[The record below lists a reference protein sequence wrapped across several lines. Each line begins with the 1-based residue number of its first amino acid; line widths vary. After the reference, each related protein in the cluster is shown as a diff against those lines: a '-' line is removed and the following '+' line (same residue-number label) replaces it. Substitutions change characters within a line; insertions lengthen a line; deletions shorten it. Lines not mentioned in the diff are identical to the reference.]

1 MGFGRLL
8 GHGRHGIPNRHALTS
23 EELLSQQQYIS
34 ISVTPW
40 QEGYFVT
47 SNTVDQAY
55 QRLQPVLLLP
65 TPLEYSPWLSKRIG
79 GTVYLK
85 LEVFRETRTFKVRGA
100 FNVLLQLPEA
110 VRARGVVTA
119 SGGNHALAVAYAA
132 HRLGIPA
139 TVVMTTGAPANV
151 ADLCRAYGATVRV
164 QGAVYEEAEA
174 DAQAL
179 GHRDGLVFIP
189 AFDDPAVIAGQ
200 GTIGREIQ
208 TQWPQCTD
216 IVVPVGGGGLIAGI
230 ALSYQDQA
238 DRPRIVGVEPTGAAA
253 LSQALETG
261 ERVAVANPQSQWA
274 EKLMPRQIGARP
286 YAIAQAMVDHV
297 LRVPEAAIES
307 AVVQFLARSNLL
319 VEGSAAITAAALDV
333 HGAMFRGR
341 QVALVI
347 SGGNINL
354 PLLTEALGR
363 SQRKDGV
370 DQ

>member
-1 MGFGRLL
+1 M
-8 GHGRHGIPNRHALTS
+8 TS
-23 EELLSQQQYIS
+23 DD
-34 ISVTPW
+34 V
-40 QEGYFVT
+40 
-47 SNTVDQAY
+47 NQAY
-55 QRLQPVLLLP
+55 QRLQSVLLLP
-65 TPLEYSPWLSKRIG
+65 TPLEYCSWLSERIG

-100 FNVLLQLPEA
+100 FNVLLQLPA
-110 VRARGVVTA
+110 AARARGVVTA

-151 ADLCRAYGATVRV
+151 ADLCRAYGANVRV
-164 QGAVYEEAEA
+164 QGAVYEEAEG

-179 GHRDGLVFIP
+179 SHRDGLVFIP

-230 ALSYQDQA
+230 AISYQDQP
-238 DRPRIVGVEPTGAAA
+238 DRPRIVGAEPAGAAA
-253 LSQALETG
+253 LASALETG
-261 ERVAVANPQSQWA
+261 ERAALANPQSRWA

-286 YAIAQAMVDHV
+286 FAIAQAMVDHV

-307 AVVQFLARSNLL
+307 AVMQFLARSNLL
-319 VEGSAAITAAALDV
+319 VEGSAAITAAAMEAHV
-333 HGAMFRGR
+333 EMFRGR
-341 QVALVI
+341 HVALVI

-354 PLLTEALGR
+354 ALLAEALGR
-363 SQRKDGV
+363 SRGKDG
-370 DQ
+370 DGQ